1 MFSPASREEK
11 RYNRKKCILRTLFV
25 LYIVVLCVLC
35 WQFHLNEAFESDAK
49 RYALYVILGITVN
62 VIILFS
68 IGILGIRTLVFPQSF
83 WISRQLIIGS
93 NTIQYASDF
102 VALLQKIVVIL
113 TARRS
118 NQSIY
123 SKQLADQ
130 FYFVSEYSNEQINGK
145 FKSLI
150 DLVAL
155 YSNSNQILIDKNSK
169 ILPKS
174 LIEINK
180 VLLGIKSIFDTLET
194 RIRDK

>member
-1 MFSPASREEK
+1 M
-11 RYNRKKCILRTLFV
+11 
-25 LYIVVLCVLC
+25 
-35 WQFHLNEAFESDAK
+35 
-49 RYALYVILGITVN
+49 
-62 VIILFS
+62 
-68 IGILGIRTLVFPQSF
+68 FPQSF